1 MSIWQKVIG
10 ILNMN
15 IFITFLLEKLG
26 RFSHEGPIWVAM
38 EDPYGSIGGPMQ

>member
-15 IFITFLLEKLG
+15 IFITFLLEKLDH
-26 RFSHEGPIWVAM
+26 FSHGGPIWVTV
-38 EDPYGSIGGPMQ
+38 EGPYGSIGGPMQ